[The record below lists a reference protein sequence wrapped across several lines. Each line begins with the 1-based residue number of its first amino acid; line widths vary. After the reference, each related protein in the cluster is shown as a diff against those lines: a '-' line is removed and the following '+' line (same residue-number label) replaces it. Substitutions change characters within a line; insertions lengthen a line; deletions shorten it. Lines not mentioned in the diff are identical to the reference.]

1 MTLYICSLIDVF
13 LPLALFY
20 KNEPTMAFTNLQIDT
35 DVLPQIA
42 DLVMQ
47 SMSPV
52 YLREVMTQLAI
63 VFTPMFLIS
72 WVPWFLPFPEPTVQM
87 LLKSLPLLIGVLAL
101 LVSVLAVKQFNVKA
115 YAVRDHDI
123 AYRSGLVFRKTVL
136 LPFNRVQHMEVS
148 SGPLQRK
155 FGLASLKFF
164 TAGGSSVDL
173 KIEGLLT
180 EEAERLRAFI
190 LQRSQR

>member
-72 WVPWFLPFPEPTVQM
+72 WVPWFLPFPEPMVKM
-87 LLKSLPLLIGVLAL
+87 LLKFLPLLIGVLAL

-164 TAGGSSVDL
+164 TAGGTSVDL